1 MFFSEHR
8 LKMTSLRIG
17 KHRIVKNIASLRKVN
32 IAHPY
37 CQTRKVGGRFYL
49 WFPTALAKDLTW
61 EVLILINLARLSIS
75 INWKA
80 C

>member
-1 MFFSEHR
+1 MQKMHWVRRICGAGWLGAFSH
-8 LKMTSLRIG
+8 
-17 KHRIVKNIASLRKVN
+17 
-32 IAHPY
+32 

-80 C
+80 Y